1 MNSMMLFVI
10 IAYSVAVILGF
21 ILTILY
27 CKYSY
32 KIDREFLSY
41 SATNIDVAKID
52 TSMEEQMLQ
61 SALKYFKIV
70 NR

>member
-1 MNSMMLFVI
+1 MNSMTLFVI
-10 IAYSVAVILGF
+10 IAYSVAVILAL

-32 KIDREFLSY
+32 KFDREFLSY
-41 SATNIDVAKID
+41 RNTNIDVKEID

-61 SALKYFKIV
+61 SAMKHFKIV